1 MCYQPVHIKNPVLE
15 FDMIKDKYMLDVPC
29 GHCEEC
35 KKRKR
40 TDWFVRTYYHFK
52 YVHEQCHGFCLYV
65 TLTYD
70 NAFLPHIKLHDGS
83 LVPCFSSID
92 IQRFFKRLRIN
103 LSRHHN
109 ITDVSYFL
117 SSEYG
122 GTTHRPHYH
131 FLLFV
136 HCGCNPAIVR
146 KEIRNAWTFGFIS
159 FGQNG
164 GLVPSNENGAF
175 RYVAKYV
182 AKDVM
187 TDDWFQHVTESVSD
201 EDYYRLRSAKPFIR
215 VSRYFGVHLTD
226 YVSEDDIIA
235 GQVKIPSAKGY
246 DFVTLP
252 RYYDYR
258 LFYDRTLNKHGNVQ
272 FVLNSKGEY
281 AFLFRYKKK
290 VEFIKNKVSEFLS
303 SSFLI
308 NQFNEVS
315 NYAFDS
321 ISSLKERF
329 KSLISNDLDNFVNY
343 ILNYRGYSCFAI
355 LNHFEYDGVIPD
367 TNFVYTR
374 RLLRERGSSYTYND
388 LVINLLTNFDSNL
401 CEASKIFFDWQK
413 MCSQLKQKSDVQ
425 KDIAYTKL
433 RSLYG

>member
-1 MCYQPVHIKNPVLE
+1 MCYKPVHIKNPVLE
-15 FDMIKDKYMLDVPC
+15 FDMIKDKFMLDVPC

-40 TDWFVRTYYHFK
+40 TDWFVRTYYHFM
-52 YVHEQCHGFCLYV
+52 YVVLQCLGSCLYV

-70 NAFLPHIKLHDGS
+70 NEHLPHITLSDGTK
-83 LVPCFSSID
+83 VPCFSSLD

-109 ITDVSYFL
+109 ITDISYFL

-146 KEIRNAWTFGFIS
+146 KEIRNAWNFGFIS

-164 GLVPSNENGAF
+164 GLVASNDNGAF

-182 AKDVM
+182 AKDVL
-187 TDDWFQHVTESVSD
+187 TDEWFEYVTANVSAH
-201 EDYYRLRSAKPFIR
+201 DYYLLRSAKPFIR
-215 VSRYFGVHLTD
+215 VSRYFGAHATD
-226 YVSEDDIIA
+226 YVSEEDLLA
-235 GQVKIPSAKGY
+235 GQIKIPSNGGY
-246 DFVTLP
+246 QYVTLP

-258 LFYDRTLNKHGNVQ
+258 LFYDRTINKNGNIQ
-272 FVLNSKGEY
+272 FILNSKGEH

-290 VEFIKNKVSEFLS
+290 VQFIKNKVSEFLS

-308 NQFNEVS
+308 KQFNEIS
-315 NYAFDS
+315 SYEFDS

-329 KSLISNDLDNFVNY
+329 KDLIYNNIDNFVNY
-343 ILNYRGYSCFAI
+343 ILNYRGYSSFAI

-374 RLLRERGSSYTYND
+374 RLLRERGTSYTYND

-413 MCSQLKQKSDVQ
+413 MCSLIKQKSDVQ

>member
-15 FDMIKDKYMLDVPC
+15 FDMIKDKFMLDVPC

-70 NAFLPHIKLHDGS
+70 NAFLPYIILNDGTS
-83 LVPCFSSID
+83 VPCFSSLD

-103 LSRHHN
+103 LTRHHN

-146 KEIRNAWTFGFIS
+146 KEIRNAWTFGFIK
-159 FGQNG
+159 FGHNG
-164 GLVPSNENGAF
+164 GVVACDENGAF

-182 AKDVM
+182 AKDVL
-187 TDDWFQHVTESVSD
+187 TDDWFNHVTENVSD
-201 EDYYRLRSAKPFIR
+201 EDFYKLRSAKPFIR
-215 VSRYFGVHLTD
+215 VSRFYGAHLTD
-226 YVSEDDIIA
+226 YISDDDLLA
-235 GQVKIPSAKGY
+235 GQVKIPSASGY
-246 DFVTLP
+246 DYVTLP

-258 LFYDRTLNKHGNVQ
+258 LFYDRTLNKNGNVQ

-290 VEFIKNKVSEFLS
+290 VEFIKNKVSEFFS

-308 NQFNEVS
+308 NQFNEIS
-315 NYAFDS
+315 SYEFNS
-321 ISSLKERF
+321 ISALKERF
-329 KSLISNDLDNFVNY
+329 KSLIYNNIDNFVNY
-343 ILNYRGYSCFAI
+343 ILNYRGYSSFAI

-401 CEASKIFFDWQK
+401 CEASKLFFDWQK
-413 MCSQLKQKSDVQ
+413 MCSLIKQKADVEN
-425 KDIAYTKL
+425 DIAYTKL